1 MRLGV
6 GRPVSPLAPVL
17 SLLEEV
23 SRISQVPRVPFRA
36 FALLLDPGRISTPSL
51 LRRFDSAP
59 RSGLRRLQRP
69 LARQLRSLNLLEM
82 KYRRLGKAGVK
93 VSELSFG
100 SWLTFGNQIS
110 DEIAEG
116 LMRKCYEN
124 GVNFFDNAEGYAQGR
139 SELVM
144 GKILRKLGWPRD
156 TWLVSSKVFFGAA
169 EEPHK
174 PNQYGLSRKHVF
186 EACHAALRRFQVDY
200 LDLFFCHRP
209 DPETPIEETV
219 RVMSDLIAQGKVLY
233 WGTSEW
239 SAQEIMQAYAVAR
252 QYNLVPPTM
261 EQPQYSLL
269 VRERVEKE
277 YARLYSEIGL
287 GTTIWSPLASGLL
300 TGKYNDGIPKET
312 RLGFE
317 ANEWLRDD
325 IITKERVAKVK
336 QLATVAADLG
346 TSQALLAVAWCLKN
360 PNVSTVILGA
370 SKERQLEET
379 LTASEA
385 AEKLTQNVLERIEQ
399 ILQNNPLK

>member
-1 MRLGV
+1 
-6 GRPVSPLAPVL
+6 
-17 SLLEEV
+17 
-23 SRISQVPRVPFRA
+23 
-36 FALLLDPGRISTPSL
+36 
-51 LRRFDSAP
+51 
-59 RSGLRRLQRP
+59 
-69 LARQLRSLNLLEM
+69 M

-100 SWLTFGNQIS
+100 SWLTFGNQIT
-110 DEIAEG
+110 DELAEG
-116 LMRKCYEN
+116 LMRKSYEG
-124 GVNFFDNAEGYAQGR
+124 GVNFFDNAEGYARGR

-144 GKILRKLGWPRD
+144 GKILQKVGWPRD

-169 EEPHK
+169 EEPQK

-186 EACHAALRRFQVDY
+186 EACHAALRRLQVDY

-239 SAQEIMQAYAVAR
+239 SAQEIMQAYMIAR
-252 QYNLVPPTM
+252 AENLVPPTM
-261 EQPQYSLL
+261 EQPQYSML
-269 VRERVEKE
+269 VRERVENE
-277 YARLYSEIGL
+277 YARLYTEIGL

-300 TGKYNDGIPKET
+300 TGKYNDGVPKET
-312 RLGFE
+312 RLGIE
-317 ANEWLRDD
+317 SNEWLRGE
-325 IITKERVAKVK
+325 IINKDRIAKVK
-336 QLATVAADLG
+336 QLAKLAADLG
-346 TSQALLAVAWCLKN
+346 ISQAVLAVAWCLKN

-385 AEKLTQNVLERIEQ
+385 AEKLTPDVVSKIEQ
-399 ILQNNPLK
+399 ILQNNPVK

>member
-1 MRLGV
+1 M
-6 GRPVSPLAPVL
+6 
-17 SLLEEV
+17 
-23 SRISQVPRVPFRA
+23 
-36 FALLLDPGRISTPSL
+36 
-51 LRRFDSAP
+51 
-59 RSGLRRLQRP
+59 
-69 LARQLRSLNLLEM
+69 NLPAM
-82 KYRRLGKAGVK
+82 KYRRLGSAGLK

-110 DEIAEG
+110 DELAEG
-116 LMRKCYEN
+116 LMRKCYDN
-124 GVNFFDNAEGYAQGR
+124 GVNFFDNAEGYARGR

-144 GKILRKLGWPRD
+144 GKILQKVGWPRD
-156 TWLVSSKVFFGAA
+156 TWVVSSKVFFGAA
-169 EEPHK
+169 EEPQK

-186 EACHAALRRFQVDY
+186 EACHAAMRRLRVDY

-219 RVMSDLIAQGKVLY
+219 RVMNDLIAQGKVLY

-239 SAQEIMQAYAVAR
+239 SAQEIMQAVTIAR

-269 VRERVEKE
+269 VRKRVEKE

-287 GTTIWSPLASGLL
+287 GTTTWSPLASGLL

-317 ANEWLRDD
+317 SNEWLREYV
-325 IITKERVAKVK
+325 ISKEKVAKVK
-336 QLATVAADLG
+336 ALAGVAAELG
-346 TSQALLAVAWCLKN
+346 ISQAVLAIAWCLKN

-370 SKERQLEET
+370 SKESQLDET

-385 AEKLTQNVLERIEQ
+385 AEKLTEDVLQKIEQ
-399 ILQNNPLK
+399 ILQNKPVK